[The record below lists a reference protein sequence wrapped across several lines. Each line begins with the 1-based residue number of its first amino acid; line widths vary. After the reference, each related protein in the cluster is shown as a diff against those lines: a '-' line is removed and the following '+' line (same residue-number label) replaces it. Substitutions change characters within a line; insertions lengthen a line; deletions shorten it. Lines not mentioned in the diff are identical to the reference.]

1 MLYKIYMKAK
11 FTNLKRFYKQILMI
25 FSDQIVILFALTLAF
40 VLRFGDLGESF
51 NYMSKNWWL
60 FVIIP
65 VITIFFFIR
74 SGLYRAVLKYIGAR
88 LIITTFRVTTLSS
101 LVVILLLFFY
111 DPNQFPR
118 SVLLTFWF
126 VSNVLLIVSRFI
138 FKGILYSWDSFQLD
152 KKNVIVYGAGKA
164 GVQISESLKKSNEF
178 RLVGFI
184 DDDQTKISTIV
195 NSIEV
200 YGFENL
206 NDLIK
211 KKQ

>member
-1 MLYKIYMKAK
+1 
-11 FTNLKRFYKQILMI
+11 
-25 FSDQIVILFALTLAF
+25 
-40 VLRFGDLGESF
+40 
-51 NYMSKNWWL
+51 MSKNWWL

-65 VITIFFFIR
+65 VITIFVSIR

-164 GVQISESLKKSNEF
+164 GVQISESLKKSNDF
-178 RLVGFI
+178 RVVGFI
-184 DDDQTKISTIV
+184 DDDETKISTIV

-200 YGFENL
+200 Y
-206 NDLIK
+206 
-211 KKQ
+211 

>member
-1 MLYKIYMKAK
+1 M
-11 FTNLKRFYKQILMI
+11 
-25 FSDQIVILFALTLAF
+25 
-40 VLRFGDLGESF
+40 
-51 NYMSKNWWL
+51 
-60 FVIIP
+60 
-65 VITIFFFIR
+65 
-74 SGLYRAVLKYIGAR
+74 KYIGAR

-178 RLVGFI
+178 RVVGFI
-184 DDDQTKISTIV
+184 DDDETEV
-195 NSIEV
+195 AANCPIE
-200 YGFENL
+200 FSL
-206 NDLIK
+206 K
-211 KKQ
+211 KKKFGPFNNEQVSVPKFAAVYMMCKGIASSV